1 MYDKAQLLYKIDEHK
16 KQIKDCRDTQK
27 WMRKGLG
34 CMTIPYDQFKVNGTF
49 NEGNDM
55 FKNVAILSLRAFDD
69 KCAVIINKLKISNIS
84 KSLEDIK
91 TAYEQNNTN
100 TATFNISIKADY
112 YALKLDE
119 CRYTFD
125 LLLAQEQQKQI
136 EKTEKE
142 IIKEQI
148 KEEKALER
156 EKERAERERMNLQY
170 KLTRAE
176 LNDRTRIKEQI
187 DGLTEIIDHNEFML
201 SHKRCGYVYVVSNND
216 MKEGQY
222 KIGITRRTVEERM
235 KELGSGASH
244 SFPMNVHGYV
254 YCDDC
259 FQVESAMHRHFA
271 NRRVNQVNAK
281 KEWFYASL
289 KEIAQGF
296 KDICN
301 IDIELVDAVDESYL
315 YSQERLNA

>member
-34 CMTIPYDQFKVNGTF
+34 CMTIPYDQFRVNGTF

-142 IIKEQI
+142 IIKEQL

-289 KEIAQGF
+289 EEIAQGF
-296 KDICN
+296 KDVCN
-301 IDIELVDAVDESYL
+301 IDIKLVDAVDESYL
-315 YSQERLNA
+315 YSQERLNV